1 MHYCIWCD
9 EEIIIDM
16 SWQTLLNLRNRTY
29 LCEECGGKLERITGD
44 RCQRCS
50 RQSANNICYDCIRW
64 QQLFDMDDP
73 LVWNYSL
80 YSYNEFMKEVIVRWK
95 YRGDYYISEMFR
107 ECFVQQ
113 FKETF
118 LNNHNKKMII
128 VPIPLSEER
137 LFERGFNQAY
147 VLAEFINGTLQD
159 VLTRIHSEK
168 QAKRSRVERLISKNP
183 FHLKK
188 PINKPVVLVDDIY
201 TTGRTIRHAAT
212 LLKESGCPEI
222 YAYTLIR
229 G

>member
-16 SWQTLLNLRNRTY
+16 SWQRLLNLRNRTY

-80 YSYNEFMKEVIVRWK
+80 YNYNEFMKEVVVRWK

-107 ECFVQQ
+107 NSFAHQ
-113 FKETF
+113 FKEIF
-118 LNNHNKKMII
+118 SKQLNNLII
-128 VPIPLSEER
+128 VPIPLSPER

-147 VLAEFINGTLQD
+147 VLADFIKHTVQEI
-159 VLTRIHSEK
+159 LTRIHSEK
-168 QAKRSRVERLISKNP
+168 QSKRTRFERLTSKNP
-183 FHLKK
+183 FNLKIS
-188 PINKPVVLVDDIY
+188 INKPVVLVDDIY

-212 LLKESGCPEI
+212 LLKASGCPKI
-222 YAYTLIR
+222 YSFTLIR